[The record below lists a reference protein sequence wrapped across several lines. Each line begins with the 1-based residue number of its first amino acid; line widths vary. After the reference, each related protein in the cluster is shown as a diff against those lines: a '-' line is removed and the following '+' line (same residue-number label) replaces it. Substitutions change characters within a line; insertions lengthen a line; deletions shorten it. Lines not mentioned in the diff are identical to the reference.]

1 LDSILLFESNMKL
14 IIFGLCVAVAL
25 GDVFVEKLFSDW
37 TKEHNKKYESNTEAI
52 RRFNIFKSNLE
63 WINKRN
69 TELEHMTVGLN
80 EFADMTQDEFAAI
93 YLHPLNETEYRAS
106 VEEFATPQDPNN
118 IHVGGQCETAV
129 RNQGQCGSCW
139 AFSASGATEALL
151 CLSGEDENAY
161 GWVAPQELVDCAESG
176 CNGGWPKNAL
186 AYFQRTG
193 ICREND
199 YPYTARRGSC
209 QSSKCKL
216 SGIGGV
222 SSCQDRGGGI
232 TSALSGNFVS
242 ICIDAGGLDFRFYKS
257 GTFMPGVNCNH
268 HSVNHAV
275 LAVSASGSNYR
286 VKNSWG
292 TTWGSGGYFTMP
304 AGVNCLGVDNNP
316 SVYPH
321 A

>member
-1 LDSILLFESNMKL
+1 MKFLLAILSVVCA
-14 IIFGLCVAVAL
+14 FGDAN
-25 GDVFVEKLFSDW
+25 VEKLFSDW
-37 TKEHNKKYESNTEAI
+37 SKQHGKVYATKAEATT
-52 RRFNIFKSNLE
+52 RYGIFKTNLA
-63 WINKRN
+63 WINQRN

-80 EFADMTQDEFAAI
+80 QFADMTQDEFAAI

-106 VEEFATPQDPNN
+106 VEAIAVPQDPDN
-118 IHVGGQCETAV
+118 IKVGGQCETAV

-139 AFSASGATEALL
+139 AFSASGALEALL
-151 CLSGEDENAY
+151 CIKGDEENAY
-161 GWVAPQELVDCAESG
+161 GWVAPQELVDCTESG

-193 ICREND
+193 ICYESE
-199 YPYTARRGSC
+199 YPYTARGGSC
-209 QSSKCKL
+209 QSSKCKH

-222 SSCQDRGGGI
+222 SSCQDSGGGI

-275 LAVSASGSNYR
+275 LAVSSTLNGNYR

-292 TTWGSGGYFTMP
+292 ASWGSNGYFTMP
-304 AGVNCLGVDNNP
+304 AGVNCLGVNANP

>member
-1 LDSILLFESNMKL
+1 MLFFFLFIAS
-14 IIFGLCVAVAL
+14 
-25 GDVFVEKLFSDW
+25 VFSDANVEKLFSDW
-37 TKEHNKKYESNTEAI
+37 SKEHGKVYGTTQEASK
-52 RRFNIFKSNLE
+52 RYGIFKSNLA
-63 WINKRN
+63 WINQRN

-80 EFADMTQDEFAAI
+80 QFADMTQDEFAAI
-93 YLHPLNETEYRAS
+93 YLIPLNETEYRAS
-106 VEEFATPQDPNN
+106 VEEIAVPQDPDN

-151 CLSGEDENAY
+151 CLQSEDENAY
-161 GWVAPQELVDCAESG
+161 GWVAPQELVDCCESG

-193 ICREND
+193 ICKESD
-199 YPYTARRGSC
+199 YPYTARGGSC
-209 QSSKCKL
+209 QSSKCNLK
-216 SGIGGV
+216 GIGGV
-222 SSCQDRGGGI
+222 SSCQDSGGGI
-232 TSALSGNFVS
+232 TAALSGNFVS

-275 LAVSASGSNYR
+275 LAVSTALNGNYR

-292 TTWGSGGYFTMP
+292 ASWGESGYFTMP
-304 AGVNCLGVDNNP
+304 AGVNCLGVNNNP

-321 A
+321 S

>member
-1 LDSILLFESNMKL
+1 MKFIVL
-14 IIFGLCVAVAL
+14 ALCIASAFGAPH
-25 GDVFVEKLFSDW
+25 VEKLFADW
-37 TKEHNKKYESNTEAI
+37 QTEYGKEYLTNTEAV
-52 RRFNIFKSNLE
+52 RRYEIFKTNLA
-63 WINKRN
+63 WIMKRN

-80 EFADMTQDEFAAI
+80 QFADMTQEEFAAI
-93 YLHPLNETEYRAS
+93 YLHPLNETAFRKE
-106 VEEFATPQDPNN
+106 VEEVATPQDPNN
-118 IHVGGQCETAV
+118 IHIGGQCATAV

-139 AFSASGATEALL
+139 AFSASGAAEALL
-151 CLSGEDENAY
+151 CIQEEGSDAY
-161 GWVAPQELVDCAESG
+161 GWVAPQELVDCTESG

-193 ICREND
+193 ICYENE
-199 YPYTARRGSC
+199 YQYTARDGRC
-209 QSSKCKL
+209 QSSKCKHT
-216 SGIGGV
+216 GIHGV
-222 SSCQDRGGGI
+222 TSCQDSGGGI

-275 LAVSASGSNYR
+275 LAVSSRSNGNYH

-292 TTWGSGGYFTMP
+292 ASWGQGGYFDMP
-304 AGVNCLGVDNNP
+304 AGVNCLGVNNNP

-321 A
+321 

>member
-1 LDSILLFESNMKL
+1 LA
-14 IIFGLCVAVAL
+14 LCVVSAL
-25 GDVFVEKLFSDW
+25 GFSHVEKLFIDW
-37 TKEHNKKYESNTEAI
+37 QAEYGKEYSTTAEADRRYE
-52 RRFNIFKSNLE
+52 IFKTNLA
-63 WINKRN
+63 WIMKRN

-80 EFADMTQDEFAAI
+80 QFADMTQDEFAAI
-93 YLHPLNETEYRAS
+93 YLHPLNETAFRKE
-106 VEEFATPQDPNN
+106 VEEVAIPQDPNN
-118 IHVGGQCETAV
+118 IHIGGQCATAV

-139 AFSASGATEALL
+139 AFSASGAAEALL
-151 CLSGEDENAY
+151 CIQEEGSDAY
-161 GWVAPQELVDCAESG
+161 GWVAPQELVDCTESG

-193 ICREND
+193 ICYENE
-199 YPYTARRGSC
+199 YKYTARDGRC
-209 QSSKCKL
+209 QSSKCKHT
-216 SGIGGV
+216 GINGV
-222 SSCQDRGGGI
+222 TSCQDSGGGI

-275 LAVSASGSNYR
+275 LAVSSNSNGNYH

-292 TTWGSGGYFTMP
+292 ATWGQGGYFDMP
-304 AGVNCLGVDNNP
+304 AGVNCLGVNNNP

-321 A
+321 